1 MQHTEKVEDGEEVT
15 VEEVEDEQSK
25 MDGMASIALL
35 PDGSISGHFVHL
47 PHSVCYGIHGT
58 GISELHRCIFYCI
71 TSLFQIP
78 LKLICLSPSLKD
90 VFGH

>member
-1 MQHTEKVEDGEEVT
+1 MEKVEGCEEDVCEEEEVA
-15 VEEVEDEQSK
+15 VEEVKDDQSK
-25 MDGMASIALL
+25 MEGITSIALL

-58 GISELHRCIFYCI
+58 D
-71 TSLFQIP
+71 
-78 LKLICLSPSLKD
+78 D